1 MLIGCM
7 AMAISASAQMRS
19 RGNTSNGG
27 RVATAASQQ
36 AATRQVSNKPATSG
50 SAVSQSNR
58 GMVTSR
64 NTGAVSSSS
73 AASQSNRG
81 TVTSRNTGA
90 VNSSSAASQS
100 NRGTVTSRNTGA
112 VSSSSAASQSN
123 RGTVTSRNTGAVSSS
138 SAASQSNRGTVSDRR
153 PSAGA
158 ATRGTVSNS
167 RPAGTVSS
175 SRQSGSGVS
184 SSGAAVTNRQ
194 GNTGNVVNRNTGV
207 VTNRQSVSTSGS
219 GSASVSS
226 NTTRNGNVGVNSGMS
241 VERNGSNLRGN
252 ENSGLQTNGNNGNVN
267 RGSREGSNVGT
278 VVDRRGNNGNVG
290 NGNYRRPGDNQTT
303 HSENTHGDYNPA
315 NNKPQPYGGY
325 RNQHDYDHRTRV
337 IHNSYS
343 RGVWDVRVAP
353 PVRPY
358 RPRYLHVYRPIRPVG
373 WRPVVGI
380 PVIRGFLGLEFGMYY
395 NTSLSYLYS
404 NGYYIDG
411 FYDNVVYLR
420 DVMELDYYWPDV
432 MLQYDDYN
440 RLVYAQMIYSTAYAD
455 RTRLR
460 RIYRQLCLLY
470 GSPVTFRDD
479 EISQISW
486 YGGNG
491 EGYVTLRYARHGGRY
506 FTTVSYGY

>member
-58 GMVTSR
+58 GTVSSR

-73 AASQSNRG
+73 AA
-81 TVTSRNTGA
+81 T
-90 VNSSSAASQS
+90 QS

-112 VSSSSAASQSN
+112 VS
-123 RGTVTSRNTGAVSSS
+123 
-138 SAASQSNRGTVSDRR
+138 DRR
-153 PSAGA
+153 PSTGA

-167 RPAGTVSS
+167 RTAGTVSS

-194 GNTGNVVNRNTGV
+194 GNTGSVVNRNTGV

-226 NTTRNGNVGVNSGMS
+226 TTTRNGNVGVNSGTS

-252 ENSGLQTNGNNGNVN
+252 ENSGLKTNGNNGNVN
-267 RGSREGSNVGT
+267 GGSREGSNVGT

-358 RPRYLHVYRPIRPVG
+358 RPRYLHVYRPIRPMG

-455 RTRLR
+455 RSRLR